1 MALAEQIQN
10 DMKAAL
16 LGGDRFA
23 GDVLRGLKAA
33 ILNEEVA
40 QGKRET
46 GLGDEGIEKI
56 IAREVKKRQES
67 IKLYEENGR
76 PELAE
81 NEKQEIAVIERYL
94 PEQMSDDELE
104 AIVSGVIADM
114 DATPQQMGQ
123 VIGAVKAK
131 AGSTADGAKIAEI
144 VKRKLIQ

>member
-40 QGKRET
+40 QGKRDT
-46 GLGDEGIEKI
+46 GLGDDEIEKI
-56 IAREVKKRQES
+56 IAREVKKRHES
-67 IKLYEENGR
+67 IKLYEANDR

-94 PEQMSDDELE
+94 PEQMTDEELE
-104 AIVSGVIADM
+104 AIVADVVAGM
-114 DATPQQMGQ
+114 GATAQQMGQ
-123 VIGAVKAK
+123 VIAAVKAK
-131 AGSTADGAKIAEI
+131 AGNAADGAKIAEI

>member
-23 GDVLRGLKAA
+23 GDVLRGLRAA

-40 QGKRET
+40 LGKRDT
-46 GLGDEGIEKI
+46 GLSDEEIEKI
-56 IAREVKKRQES
+56 IAREVKKRHES
-67 IKLYEENGR
+67 IKLYEANGR

-81 NEKQEIAVIERYL
+81 DEKREVVVIERYL
-94 PEQMSDDELE
+94 PEQLSDEEIEKAVAD
-104 AIVSGVIADM
+104 IIADM
-114 DATPQQMGQ
+114 GATAQQMGQ
-123 VIGAVKAK
+123 VIGAAKAK
-131 AGSTADGAKIAEI
+131 LGNTADGAKIAEI